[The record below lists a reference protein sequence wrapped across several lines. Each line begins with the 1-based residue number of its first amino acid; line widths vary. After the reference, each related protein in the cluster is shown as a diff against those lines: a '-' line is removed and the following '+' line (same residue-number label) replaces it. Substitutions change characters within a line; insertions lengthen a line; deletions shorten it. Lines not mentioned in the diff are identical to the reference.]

1 MDNREENSRN
11 TEQDR
16 VDNPVENTVSTMVET
31 ALSENKRERK
41 KREKAEKKKNAPAQ
55 GNSLLGSTLAKVVAF
70 VLMIAAAIVGVLG
83 LYGTC
88 MLADSGAY
96 SSGKMM
102 FIHDQ
107 LLYRQVNQDLYRIR
121 DWYENESLQTM
132 EAYCRQRNI
141 WVKVESYDLDTDEFL
156 GEWKNEDYVDKTND
170 LTYRLES
177 QVQHR
182 NDNTYINTET
192 SSASDGYESYGS
204 SESSD
209 ITEPAP
215 SVNTGS
221 DVESITAAE
230 QEALSSGNLEKYL
243 DLGDSVSLGGEIYV
257 PVERAEQY
265 AKWMIEDALSET
277 ERLQEEAAEETLAER
292 NKRIVVTLT
301 ANPSLPKEDEYA
313 LIYHQAEQLYDERNV
328 IPVVCCAGT
337 VLALLCFIFLLCSA
351 GHKNGREGI
360 TPSAIHEI
368 HLDVYTVVVAI
379 GAFTGLYLAF
389 GWIGMNSGMINLI
402 VLVVLFAAEVI
413 WCTLYFMELA
423 IRLKMGKWWQ
433 NTILYRV
440 FRFFGR
446 FCKRVFRGIVKL
458 IRGIPMVWRT
468 ALLCLAVCVVE
479 FFGLMLF
486 YNNTDVLLFF
496 WAIEKF
502 IVCGVIT
509 FVALMCKELQ
519 EGSEALA
526 DGDLNHKLDTSHMV
540 LSFKEHGENLNR
552 IGEGISA
559 AVEQRMKSEHL
570 KTELITN
577 VSHDIKTPLTSIINY
592 ADLIGKEVS
601 GDAKDTGDGAGT
613 ETAQEREQ
621 HISEYAEVLLRQ
633 SQKLKKLLDDLLEA
647 SKATTGNLE
656 VHPEVCD
663 VSVLLSQAVGEYGQ
677 RFADKQLETI
687 VKQPEE
693 TVKVMADGRHLWRV
707 FDNLLNN
714 IYKYA
719 QTGSRVYLN
728 VEHDSQNVRIIFRN
742 MSAYPLEMSPEELE
756 ERFTRGDRSRHMEGN
771 GLGLSI
777 AKSLTE
783 LQKGDMEIV
792 TDGDLF
798 KVVITLPETM

>member
-192 SSASDGYESYGS
+192 SSAYDGYESYGS
-204 SESSD
+204 TESSD
-209 ITEPAP
+209 IMELEP

-221 DVESITAAE
+221 DVESMTAAE

-313 LIYHQAEQLYDERNV
+313 LIYHQAEQLYDNRNV
-328 IPVVCCAGT
+328 IPVICCTGT
-337 VLALLCFIFLLCSA
+337 ILALLCFIFLLCSA

-368 HLDVYTVVVAI
+368 HLDVYTVVVAV

-389 GWIGMNSGMINLI
+389 GWIGMNPGMINLI

-458 IRGIPMVWRT
+458 
-468 ALLCLAVCVVE
+468 
-479 FFGLMLF
+479 F
-486 YNNTDVLLFF
+486 YQ
-496 WAIEKF
+496 
-502 IVCGVIT
+502 GVAY
-509 FVALMCKELQ
+509 FAAAHNDNV
-519 EGSEALA
+519 
-526 DGDLNHKLDTSHMV
+526 HK
-540 LSFKEHGENLNR
+540 
-552 IGEGISA
+552 
-559 AVEQRMKSEHL
+559 
-570 KTELITN
+570 
-577 VSHDIKTPLTSIINY
+577 
-592 ADLIGKEVS
+592 
-601 GDAKDTGDGAGT
+601 
-613 ETAQEREQ
+613 
-621 HISEYAEVLLRQ
+621 
-633 SQKLKKLLDDLLEA
+633 
-647 SKATTGNLE
+647 
-656 VHPEVCD
+656 
-663 VSVLLSQAVGEYGQ
+663 
-677 RFADKQLETI
+677 
-687 VKQPEE
+687 
-693 TVKVMADGRHLWRV
+693 
-707 FDNLLNN
+707 
-714 IYKYA
+714 
-719 QTGSRVYLN
+719 
-728 VEHDSQNVRIIFRN
+728 
-742 MSAYPLEMSPEELE
+742 YPP
-756 ERFTRGDRSRHMEGN
+756 
-771 GLGLSI
+771 
-777 AKSLTE
+777 K
-783 LQKGDMEIV
+783 
-792 TDGDLF
+792 
-798 KVVITLPETM
+798 